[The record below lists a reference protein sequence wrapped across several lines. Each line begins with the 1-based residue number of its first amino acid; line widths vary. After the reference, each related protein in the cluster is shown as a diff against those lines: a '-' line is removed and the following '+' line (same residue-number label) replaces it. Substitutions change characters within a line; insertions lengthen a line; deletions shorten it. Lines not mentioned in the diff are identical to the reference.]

1 MNNVFLFRLRRLCAF
16 IIGVVFLIA
25 GIFKLLDS
33 VGAGLVME
41 GYLRFF
47 HLVFILPAAKPLAV
61 FLALAEA
68 ILGSAMICGVWR
80 KPMAIIT
87 TAMIVFFTILTL
99 LLAIF
104 NPVSLTDCGCFGEVI
119 HLTNFQ
125 TFLKNLVLL
134 ALAMGAFLPFKHFG
148 KNRKRKY
155 VSFGIASVSI
165 ILFATYSLTTI
176 PLVDY
181 TEFTPGSEL
190 LASASEDDEEEDDE
204 DASGYYKS
212 TIIYEKNGQEG
223 AFDLDNLPDST
234 WTYVRTETIFINGT
248 DIEDNKPAL
257 SFTDS
262 SGDYQDEKATYGNV
276 LAVSVYEPSK
286 TDEDFWAKIADD
298 FDGAKAA
305 GFTPLLLVS
314 STKEQFETLP
324 MIEPEAHSRLY
335 GSTYFADKKTLV
347 TLNRSNGGATWFSDG
362 QLIRKYSH
370 RNIPSEE
377 TLREMAEDDPT
388 EEMLHSSTKGRLRFQ
403 GFLLYV
409 FAILLI
415 L

>member
-1 MNNVFLFRLRRLCAF
+1 MNNVFFFRLRRLCAF

-25 GIFKLLDS
+25 GIFKLLDP

-41 GYLRFF
+41 GYFRFF
-47 HLVFILPAAKPLAV
+47 HVTFLLPAAKVTALI
-61 FLALAEA
+61 FALAEA
-68 ILGSAMICGVWR
+68 ILGAAMISGVWR
-80 KPMAIIT
+80 KHVAIIT
-87 TAMIVFFTILTL
+87 SAMIVFFTVLTL
-99 LLAIF
+99 FLAIF

-134 ALAMGAFLPFKHFG
+134 ALAMVAFLPFKNFG

-155 VSFGIASVSI
+155 VSFGIAAVSI
-165 ILFATYSLTTI
+165 FLFAAYSWTTI
-176 PLVDY
+176 PLVDF

-190 LASASEDDEEEDDE
+190 LASVGEDDEED

-262 SGDYQDEKATYGNV
+262 LGNYQDEMAIYGNV
-276 LAVSVYEPSK
+276 LAVSVYDQAK
-286 TDEDFWAKIADD
+286 AKGDFWAKIADAL
-298 FDGAKAA
+298 DGAKAA

-314 STKEQFETLP
+314 STKEQFDGLP
-324 MIEPEAHSRLY
+324 VIVPEVHSRLA
-335 GSTYFADKKTLV
+335 GSTYYADKKTLV
-347 TLNRSNGGATWFSDG
+347 TLNRSNGGATWFNDG
-362 QLIRKYSH
+362 QLIRKYSNK
-370 RNIPSEE
+370 NIPSEE
-377 TLREMAEDDPT
+377 TLRDMAEDDPT

-403 GFLLYV
+403 GFMLYA

>member
-16 IIGVVFLIA
+16 IIGVVFLLA
-25 GIFKLLDS
+25 GIFKLLDP

-41 GYLRFF
+41 GYFRFF
-47 HLVFILPAAKPLAV
+47 HVMFLLPAAKITAV
-61 FLALAEA
+61 VFALAES
-68 ILGSAMICGVWR
+68 ILGAAMISGVWR
-80 KPMAIIT
+80 KQVAIIT
-87 TAMIVFFTILTL
+87 SAMIVFFTVLTL
-99 LLAIF
+99 FLAIF

-119 HLTNFQ
+119 HMTNFQ
-125 TFLKNLVLL
+125 TFLKNLILL
-134 ALAMGAFLPFKHFG
+134 ALAMTAFLPFKNFG

-155 VSFGIASVSI
+155 VSFGIVSASI
-165 ILFATYSLTTI
+165 IIFAVYSLTSI

-190 LASASEDDEEEDDE
+190 LASVSDDDEEDV
-204 DASGYYKS
+204 SGNYKS

-234 WTYVRTETIFINGT
+234 WTYVRTETILIHGT
-248 DIEDNKPAL
+248 DVEDNRPAL

-262 SGDYQDEKATYGNV
+262 LGNYKDEIATYGNV
-276 LAVSVYEPSK
+276 LAVSVYDPAK
-286 TDEDFWAKIADD
+286 ANGAFWTRIADAL
-298 FDGAKAA
+298 DGAKAA

-314 STKEQFETLP
+314 STKEQFDKLP
-324 MIEPEAHSRLY
+324 VIVPEVHSRLV
-335 GSTYFADKKTLV
+335 GSTYFADRKDLV
-347 TLNRSNGGATWFSDG
+347 TLNRSNGGATWFNDG

-370 RNIPSEE
+370 GRIPSDE
-377 TLREMAEDDPT
+377 TLLEMTGDDPT
-388 EEMLHSSTKGRLRFQ
+388 EEMLHSSTKSHLRFQ
-403 GFLLYV
+403 GFMLYV

>member
-1 MNNVFLFRLRRLCAF
+1 MNNVFFFRLRRMCAF
-16 IIGVVFLIA
+16 IIGVVFLLA
-25 GIFKLLDS
+25 GIFKLLDP

-41 GYLRFF
+41 GYFKFF
-47 HLVFILPAAKPLAV
+47 HVAFLLPAAKVTAV
-61 FLALAEA
+61 VFALAEA
-68 ILGSAMICGVWR
+68 ILGSAMISGVWR
-80 KPMAIIT
+80 KQVAVIT
-87 TAMIVFFTILTL
+87 SAMIVFFTVLTL
-99 LLAIF
+99 FLAIF

-125 TFLKNLVLL
+125 TFVKNLILL
-134 ALAMGAFLPFKHFG
+134 ALAMVAFLPFKHFG

-155 VSFGIASVSI
+155 VSFGIVSASI
-165 ILFATYSLTTI
+165 ILFAVYSLASI

-190 LASASEDDEEEDDE
+190 LASVDEDDKG
-204 DASGYYKS
+204 DASGNYKS

-262 SGDYQDEKATYGNV
+262 LGNYQDEKAIYGNV
-276 LAVSVYEPSK
+276 LAVSVYDPAK
-286 TDEDFWAKIADD
+286 AKGTFWTKIADA

-314 STKEQFETLP
+314 STREQFDKLP
-324 MIEPEAHSRLY
+324 AIVPDVHSKLV
-335 GSTYFADKKTLV
+335 GSTYFADSKELV
-347 TLNRSNGGATWFSDG
+347 TLNRSNGGATWFNDG

-370 RNIPSEE
+370 SRIPSDE
-377 TLREMAEDDPT
+377 TLLEMAGDDPT
-388 EEMLHSSTKGRLRFQ
+388 EEMLRHSTKTRLRFQ
-403 GFLLYV
+403 GFILYV

>member
-25 GIFKLLDS
+25 GIFKLLDP

-47 HLVFILPAAKPLAV
+47 HLVFMLPAAKFVAV
-61 FLALAEA
+61 LLALAEA

-87 TAMIVFFTILTL
+87 TAMIVFFTLLTL

-104 NPVSLTDCGCFGEVI
+104 NPVSLTDCGCFGEVL
-119 HLTNFQ
+119 HLTNLQ

-134 ALAMGAFLPFKHFG
+134 ALAMVAFMPFKHFG
-148 KNRKRKY
+148 KNRKRKL
-155 VSFGIASVSI
+155 VSFAIVSAS
-165 ILFATYSLTTI
+165 ILVFTIYSWTSI

-190 LASASEDDEEEDDE
+190 LASTKDGNED
-204 DASGYYKS
+204 SGYYKS

-257 SFTDS
+257 SFTDL

-286 TDEDFWAKIADD
+286 TDGDFWAKIADD

-314 STKEQFETLP
+314 STKEQFETLT
-324 MIEPEAHSRLY
+324 MIEPEVHSRLY
-335 GSTYFADKKTLV
+335 GSTYFADKKALI

-377 TLREMAEDDPT
+377 ILREMAEDDPT

-403 GFLLYV
+403 GFMLYV

>member
-16 IIGVVFLIA
+16 LIGVVFLLA
-25 GIFKLLDS
+25 GIFKLLDP

-41 GYLRFF
+41 GYFRFF
-47 HLVFILPAAKPLAV
+47 HVTFLLPTAKATAV
-61 FLALAEA
+61 VLALAEA
-68 ILGSAMICGVWR
+68 ILGAAMVSGVWR
-80 KPMAIIT
+80 KQVAIIA
-87 TAMIVFFTILTL
+87 TAMIVFFTVLTL
-99 LLAIF
+99 FLAIF

-134 ALAMGAFLPFKHFG
+134 ALAMTAFLPFKNFG

-155 VSFGIASVSI
+155 VSFGIVSASI
-165 ILFATYSLTTI
+165 ILFTVYSLTSI

-190 LASASEDDEEEDDE
+190 LASIGDDDEEDV
-204 DASGYYKS
+204 SGNYKS

-223 AFDLDNLPDST
+223 AFDLDRLPDST
-234 WTYVRTETIFINGT
+234 WTYVRTETILINGA

-262 SGDYQDEKATYGNV
+262 SGNYQDERATYGNV
-276 LAVSVYEPSK
+276 LAVSVYDPAK
-286 TDEDFWAKIADD
+286 ANGTFWTRIADAL
-298 FDGAKAA
+298 DGAKAA

-314 STKEQFETLP
+314 SSKDQFDNLAALT
-324 MIEPEAHSRLY
+324 PEIHSRLLS
-335 GSTYFADKKTLV
+335 STYHADRKTLV
-347 TLNRSNGGATWFSDG
+347 SLNRSNGGATWFSDG
-362 QLIRKYSH
+362 ELIRKYSNG
-370 RNIPSEE
+370 RIPSGE
-377 TLREMAEDDPT
+377 TLSGKTVDDPT
-388 EEMLHSSTKGRLRFQ
+388 EEMLHSSTRKRLHFQ
-403 GFLLYV
+403 SFILYV
-409 FAILLI
+409 FALLLI